1 MYVIYKSFYRCA
13 KRNAEVSLTGSNGPH
28 VQRKKCN
35 ICSGYCHFLG
45 RCFEDDRYCQEAWSK
60 WGVNFSERETTF

>member
-28 VQRKKCN
+28 VQRKNGTAAADIVIFWADALRMIYIARKHGV
-35 ICSGYCHFLG
+35 SG
-45 RCFEDDRYCQEAWSK
+45 
-60 WGVNFSERETTF
+60 V